1 MSTDRP
7 ARPRPPRK
15 PPGRKIR
22 LTLAML
28 IAAGAVLIGL
38 VAGYVSRGDPAP
50 AGLVTESRSVPV
62 VTLTVTGPAPAPVTV
77 TVTETAPDET
87 STTGAAPATTP
98 EARP

>member
-1 MSTDRP
+1 MSTERTP
-7 ARPRPPRK
+7 RPRPPRK

-28 IAAGAVLIGL
+28 IAAGAVLVGL

-62 VTLTVTGPAPAPVTV
+62 VTLTVPGPAPAPVTV
-77 TVTETAPDET
+77 TVTETAPAGA
-87 STTGAAPATTP
+87 STTGTAPESAP
-98 EARP
+98 EVRP